1 MKVAIMGFGVV
12 GSGVAEVLTNNA
24 GVIRENSDV
33 SLELSHILD
42 IRDFPD
48 NPFSSYMT
56 KDFNDILHDD
66 DTAIVVETMGG
77 TEPAFTFVSACL
89 RAGKHVVSSNKE
101 LVANKGYDLLEIAR
115 AHNVNFLF
123 EAAVGGGIPIIRP
136 ISRCLAGNRISRIA
150 GILNGTTN
158 FILTKMIVEQ
168 MSFADALRLA
178 QEKGYA
184 EKDPTA
190 DVEGIDAC
198 RKICILASLA
208 FGCHVYPQGVFT
220 EGITKLTLDDV
231 ANAESIGRV
240 IKLIA
245 QTTRLDNGKI
255 SVLVSPALVKKESLL
270 AGVSG
275 VFNACL
281 VTGDAVGDV
290 LMVGQGAG
298 KEATASAVVGDVI
311 DCAANHATRKVFGWG
326 DTKDG
331 LVEDIAAVPAAFL
344 IRAAG
349 VDCAAVADALPGCTF
364 LSDTKDALL
373 FTTPT
378 LPQGEILTALQNA
391 KATVLSAIRFF
402 D

>member
-24 GVIRENSDV
+24 AVIKENSDV

-89 RAGKHVVSSNKE
+89 RAGKHVVTSNKE

-311 DCAANHATRKVFGWG
+311 DCAANHETRKVFGWG

-344 IRAAG
+344 IRAAD
-349 VDCAAVADALPGCTF
+349 VDCAAVARALPGCTF
-364 LSDTKDALL
+364 LADTADALL

>member
-344 IRAAG
+344 VRAAD
-349 VDCAAVADALPGCTF
+349 VDRAAVADALPGCTF

-378 LPQGEILTALQNA
+378 LPQGEILTALENA